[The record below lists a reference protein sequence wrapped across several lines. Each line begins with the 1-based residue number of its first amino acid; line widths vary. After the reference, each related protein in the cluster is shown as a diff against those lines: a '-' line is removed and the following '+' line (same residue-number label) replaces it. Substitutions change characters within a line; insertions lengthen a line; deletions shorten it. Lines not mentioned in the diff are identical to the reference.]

1 MTTVSAQGTTA
12 VSSNLADGAV
22 GHRGGDGSVLNAHGV
37 GRGGAIAAEDLTAV
51 GLSDASVSASVTD
64 RTGGGDG
71 ASGVRGDGGRGE
83 DRASGDAVSWEE
95 GGEHDW

>member
-1 MTTVSAQGTTA
+1 MTTVSAQGTA
-12 VSSNLADGAV
+12 VSSNLADGGV
-22 GHRGGDGSVLNAHGV
+22 GHRGGDGGVLNAHGV
-37 GRGGAIAAEDLTAV
+37 GRGGAIAAEDLTTVALA
-51 GLSDASVSASVTD
+51 GSVSASVTD

-95 GGEHDW
+95 GGEKNDW